1 MPRIHKLLPT
11 AFACA
16 LAAGAIGAAPALASH
31 SQSTYF
37 EGSSDLLSP
46 RTRPHALAQ
55 MQTLGVKA
63 LRIELN
69 WFNVAPGQTSTTKPA
84 FDMTNP
90 GNYAWGEYDT
100 LVAEAQR
107 LHWKVL
113 LTLTSPAPRWATSN
127 MKAPYVTKPD
137 PKDFQEF
144 MTAVARHY
152 GPTGPFGSTVSLFSI
167 WNEPNHPAFLQPQW
181 NTNGTAA
188 SPRLYRALYQAG
200 YAGLQAGGIAKPNV
214 LIGETAPTGYDS
226 VNYKRE
232 KSKALLHDVAPL
244 LFLRETLCLN
254 AKYKKSGSCTPL
266 TAVGYAHHAYSTAAG
281 PLYKKWPKDDVTI
294 AVLSRL
300 SSALSKAAAAHGVTS
315 NLPIYLTEFGV
326 QSKPNRFLGVPVA
339 QQAEFDAI
347 AEKIAW
353 SNPRVSAFSQ
363 YLLVDDP
370 LGGKPGSSVNGG
382 TIGFQTGLEYLG
394 GKPKPLF
401 FGWPVPLTVTK
412 SGHGFSLWGLVRPAT
427 GATKVTV
434 LVQPKGSHKYKTL
447 KTVATNGSGYWTLH
461 SSTKGTHW
469 RVRWVSPTGVKYEG
483 PPIGAH

>member
-1 MPRIHKLLPT
+1 MPRIHKLLLT
-11 AFACA
+11 AAACA
-16 LAAGAIGAAPALASH
+16 LTAGAIGAAPALASH

-46 RTRPHALAQ
+46 RTRPHALTQ
-55 MQTLGVKA
+55 MQSLGVKA

-69 WFNVAPGQTSTTKPA
+69 WFNVAPGQTSTSKPA

-90 GNYAWGEYDT
+90 GNYAWGEYDA
-100 LVAEAQR
+100 LIAEAQR

-113 LTLTSPAPRWATSN
+113 LTLTSPVPRWATSN
-127 MKAPYVTKPD
+127 KKAPYVTKPD

-200 YAGLQAGGIAKPNV
+200 YAGLVAGGIVKPKV
-214 LIGETAPTGYDS
+214 LLGETAPSGFDR

-232 KSKALLHDVAPL
+232 KAKALLHDVAPL

-266 TAVGYAHHAYSTAAG
+266 TAAGYAHHAYSTAFG
-281 PLYKKWPKDDVTI
+281 PLYKPKEKDDVMI
-294 AVLSRL
+294 GVLSRL
-300 SSALSKAAAAHGVTS
+300 SSALSKAFAAHGTTS

-326 QSKPNRFLGVPVA
+326 QSKPNRFLGVAVS

-353 SNPRVSAFSQ
+353 SNPRVTAFSQ

-382 TIGFQTGLEYLG
+382 AIGFQTGLEYQN
-394 GKPKPLF
+394 GKPKPLY
-401 FGWPVPLTVTK
+401 FGFPVPLTVSK
-412 SGHGFSLWGLVRPAT
+412 SGHGFSLWGLVRPTT
-427 GATKVTV
+427 GVTKVTV
-434 LVQPKGSHKYKTL
+434 LVQAKGSSKYKTL
-447 KTVATNGSGYWTLH
+447 KTVTTNSGGYWTLH
-461 SSTKGTHW
+461 SSTKGAHW
-469 RVRWVSPTGVKYEG
+469 RVRWVSPTGAKYEG
-483 PPIGAH
+483 PPISAH